1 MYHQG
6 FEHDMSGMNI
16 AAYGEQLNEL
26 KVNHVRDDSPAY
38 LAGIRPGDQIESIN
52 GYSLESLKFSDFSTL
67 LRNKPGKKI
76 VVKYIRDGEV
86 QKTSFKLERYI

>member
-1 MYHQG
+1 MYNKG

-16 AAYGEQLNEL
+16 IAYGEGLNEL
-26 KVNHVRDDSPAY
+26 KVSAIRTDSPAFE
-38 LAGIRPGDQIESIN
+38 AGLRQGDRIETIN
-52 GYSLESLKFSDFSTL
+52 GYSLESLNFSDFATL
-67 LRNKPGKKI
+67 LRMKPGKKI